1 MKAIILS
8 SGKGTRM
15 MPLTKDMHKPMLEV
29 NGEPLIAHKIK
40 LLEDASIN
48 EIFINVAYK
57 KDVITNYIKSL
68 NKNIHLIDEGD
79 EPLGTAAGI
88 RNIVSQLKDQSFIV
102 INSDVWT
109 DYPLDQ
115 LKELDLN
122 DNLAHIALIET
133 PDYLAGDFDING
145 ETITTGKKYVFSGIG
160 KYHTGLFKKYNDK
173 DLGDI
178 LRAEIAAGTALGM
191 EAKKLMDNGD
201 LVPDA
206 VVIGMIKSKLE
217 KNADAQGFIFD
228 GFPRTS
234 AQAEA
239 LDGLLKELGTAIS
252 GMIALQVDDE
262 ELTHRLLMRGKN
274 SGRADDQNEGII
286 RNRIQEYNNKTLPLK
301 EFYGAQGKLQE
312 IEGIGSIESINQKL
326 CAAIDSL

>member
-15 MPLTKDMHKPMLEV
+15 MPLTKDMPKPMLEV

-57 KDVITNYIKSL
+57 KDVITSYIKSL

-88 RNIVSQLKDQSFIV
+88 RNIVSQLKDESFIV
-102 INSDVWT
+102 INSDIWT

-115 LKELDLN
+115 MKELDLN
-122 DNLAHIALIET
+122 DNLAHIVLIET

-145 ETITTGKKYVFSGIG
+145 EAITTGKKYVFSGIG
-160 KYHTGLFKKYNDK
+160 KYHTELFKKYNDK

-178 LRAEIAAGTALGM
+178 LRAEEKISFSIYDRQWMDIGTPERL
-191 EAKKLMDNGD
+191 KQ
-201 LVPDA
+201 
-206 VVIGMIKSKLE
+206 I
-217 KNADAQGFIFD
+217 
-228 GFPRTS
+228 
-234 AQAEA
+234 
-239 LDGLLKELGTAIS
+239 KELI
-252 GMIALQVDDE
+252 
-262 ELTHRLLMRGKN
+262 
-274 SGRADDQNEGII
+274 
-286 RNRIQEYNNKTLPLK
+286 
-301 EFYGAQGKLQE
+301 
-312 IEGIGSIESINQKL
+312 
-326 CAAIDSL
+326 

>member
-15 MPLTKDMHKPMLEV
+15 MPLTKDMPKPMLEV

-57 KDVITNYIKSL
+57 KDVITSYIKSL

-88 RNIVSQLKDQSFIV
+88 RNIVSQLKDESFIV

-109 DYPLDQ
+109 DYRLDQ

-122 DNLAHIALIET
+122 DNLAHIILIET

-145 ETITTGKKYVFSGIG
+145 EAITTGKKYVFSGIG
-160 KYHTGLFKKYNDK
+160 KYHTELFKKYNDK

-178 LRAEIAAGTALGM
+178 LRAEEKISFSIYDRQWMDIGTPERL
-191 EAKKLMDNGD
+191 KQ
-201 LVPDA
+201 
-206 VVIGMIKSKLE
+206 I
-217 KNADAQGFIFD
+217 
-228 GFPRTS
+228 
-234 AQAEA
+234 
-239 LDGLLKELGTAIS
+239 KELI
-252 GMIALQVDDE
+252 
-262 ELTHRLLMRGKN
+262 
-274 SGRADDQNEGII
+274 
-286 RNRIQEYNNKTLPLK
+286 
-301 EFYGAQGKLQE
+301 
-312 IEGIGSIESINQKL
+312 
-326 CAAIDSL
+326 

>member
-15 MPLTKDMHKPMLEV
+15 MPLTKDTPKPMLEV

-88 RNIVSQLKDQSFIV
+88 RNIVSQLKDESFIV

-109 DYPLDQ
+109 DYRLDQ
-115 LKELDLN
+115 LKELNLN
-122 DNLAHIALIET
+122 DNLAHIVLIET

-145 ETITTGKKYVFSGIG
+145 EAITTGKKYVFSGIG
-160 KYHTGLFKKYNDK
+160 KYHTELFKKYNDK

-178 LRAEIAAGTALGM
+178 LRAEEKISFSIYDRQWMDIGTPERL
-191 EAKKLMDNGD
+191 KQ
-201 LVPDA
+201 
-206 VVIGMIKSKLE
+206 I
-217 KNADAQGFIFD
+217 
-228 GFPRTS
+228 
-234 AQAEA
+234 
-239 LDGLLKELGTAIS
+239 KELI
-252 GMIALQVDDE
+252 
-262 ELTHRLLMRGKN
+262 
-274 SGRADDQNEGII
+274 
-286 RNRIQEYNNKTLPLK
+286 
-301 EFYGAQGKLQE
+301 
-312 IEGIGSIESINQKL
+312 
-326 CAAIDSL
+326 

>member
-15 MPLTKDMHKPMLEV
+15 MPLTKDTPKPMLEV

-68 NKNIHLIDEGD
+68 NKNIYLIDEGD
-79 EPLGTAAGI
+79 KPLGTAAGI
-88 RNIVSQLKDQSFIV
+88 RNIVSQLKDESFIV
-102 INSDVWT
+102 INSDIWT

-122 DNLAHIALIET
+122 DNLAHIVLIET

-145 ETITTGKKYVFSGIG
+145 EAITTGKKYVFSGIG
-160 KYHTGLFKKYNDK
+160 KYHTELFKKYNDK

-178 LRAEIAAGTALGM
+178 LRAEEKISFSIYDRQWMDIGTPERL
-191 EAKKLMDNGD
+191 KQ
-201 LVPDA
+201 
-206 VVIGMIKSKLE
+206 I
-217 KNADAQGFIFD
+217 
-228 GFPRTS
+228 
-234 AQAEA
+234 
-239 LDGLLKELGTAIS
+239 KELI
-252 GMIALQVDDE
+252 
-262 ELTHRLLMRGKN
+262 
-274 SGRADDQNEGII
+274 
-286 RNRIQEYNNKTLPLK
+286 
-301 EFYGAQGKLQE
+301 
-312 IEGIGSIESINQKL
+312 
-326 CAAIDSL
+326 

>member
-15 MPLTKDMHKPMLEV
+15 MPLTKDMPKPMLEV

-57 KDVITNYIKSL
+57 KDVITSYIKSL

-88 RNIVSQLKDQSFIV
+88 RNIVSQLKDESFIV
-102 INSDVWT
+102 INSDIWT

-122 DNLAHIALIET
+122 DNLAHIVLIET

-145 ETITTGKKYVFSGIG
+145 EAITTGKKYVFSGIG
-160 KYHTGLFKKYNDK
+160 KYHTELFKKYNDK

-178 LRAEIAAGTALGM
+178 LRAEEKISFSIYDRQWMDIGTPERL
-191 EAKKLMDNGD
+191 KQ
-201 LVPDA
+201 
-206 VVIGMIKSKLE
+206 I
-217 KNADAQGFIFD
+217 
-228 GFPRTS
+228 
-234 AQAEA
+234 
-239 LDGLLKELGTAIS
+239 KEL
-252 GMIALQVDDE
+252 M
-262 ELTHRLLMRGKN
+262 
-274 SGRADDQNEGII
+274 
-286 RNRIQEYNNKTLPLK
+286 
-301 EFYGAQGKLQE
+301 
-312 IEGIGSIESINQKL
+312 
-326 CAAIDSL
+326 

>member
-15 MPLTKDMHKPMLEV
+15 MPLTKDMPKPMLEV

-40 LLEDASIN
+40 LLEDASIS

-57 KDVITNYIKSL
+57 KDVITSYIKSL

-88 RNIVSQLKDQSFIV
+88 RNIVSDLKDECFIV

-122 DNLAHIALIET
+122 DNLAHIVLIET

-145 ETITTGKKYVFSGIG
+145 EAITTGKKYVFSGIG
-160 KYHTGLFKKYNDK
+160 KYHTELFKKYNDK

-178 LRAEIAAGTALGM
+178 LRAEEKISFSIYDEQWMDIGTPERL
-191 EAKKLMDNGD
+191 KQ
-201 LVPDA
+201 
-206 VVIGMIKSKLE
+206 I
-217 KNADAQGFIFD
+217 
-228 GFPRTS
+228 
-234 AQAEA
+234 
-239 LDGLLKELGTAIS
+239 KELI
-252 GMIALQVDDE
+252 
-262 ELTHRLLMRGKN
+262 
-274 SGRADDQNEGII
+274 
-286 RNRIQEYNNKTLPLK
+286 
-301 EFYGAQGKLQE
+301 
-312 IEGIGSIESINQKL
+312 
-326 CAAIDSL
+326 

>member
-15 MPLTKDMHKPMLEV
+15 MPLTKDMPKPMLEV

-57 KDVITNYIKSL
+57 KDVIINYIKSL

-88 RNIVSQLKDQSFIV
+88 RNIVSQLKDESFIV

-109 DYPLDQ
+109 DYRLDQ

-122 DNLAHIALIET
+122 DNLAHIILIET
-133 PDYLAGDFDING
+133 PDYLAGDFDISDD
-145 ETITTGKKYVFSGIG
+145 TITVGKKYVFSGIG
-160 KYHTGLFKKYNDK
+160 KYHTELFKKYNDK

-178 LRAEIAAGTALGM
+178 LRAEEKISFSIYDRQWMDIGTPERL
-191 EAKKLMDNGD
+191 KQ
-201 LVPDA
+201 
-206 VVIGMIKSKLE
+206 I
-217 KNADAQGFIFD
+217 
-228 GFPRTS
+228 
-234 AQAEA
+234 
-239 LDGLLKELGTAIS
+239 KELI
-252 GMIALQVDDE
+252 
-262 ELTHRLLMRGKN
+262 
-274 SGRADDQNEGII
+274 
-286 RNRIQEYNNKTLPLK
+286 
-301 EFYGAQGKLQE
+301 
-312 IEGIGSIESINQKL
+312 
-326 CAAIDSL
+326 

>member
-15 MPLTKDMHKPMLEV
+15 MPLTKNMPKPMLEV

-57 KDVITNYIKSL
+57 KDVITSYIKSL

-88 RNIVSQLKDQSFIV
+88 RNIVSQLKDESFIV

-122 DNLAHIALIET
+122 DNLAHIVLIET
-133 PDYLAGDFDING
+133 PDYLAGDFDINDDA
-145 ETITTGKKYVFSGIG
+145 ITVGKKYVFSGIG
-160 KYHTGLFKKYNDK
+160 KYHTKLFKKYNDK

-178 LRAEIAAGTALGM
+178 LRAEKKISFSIYEGQWMDIGTPERL
-191 EAKKLMDNGD
+191 KQ
-201 LVPDA
+201 
-206 VVIGMIKSKLE
+206 I
-217 KNADAQGFIFD
+217 
-228 GFPRTS
+228 
-234 AQAEA
+234 
-239 LDGLLKELGTAIS
+239 KELI
-252 GMIALQVDDE
+252 
-262 ELTHRLLMRGKN
+262 
-274 SGRADDQNEGII
+274 
-286 RNRIQEYNNKTLPLK
+286 
-301 EFYGAQGKLQE
+301 
-312 IEGIGSIESINQKL
+312 
-326 CAAIDSL
+326 

>member
-15 MPLTKDMHKPMLEV
+15 MPLTKDMPKPMLEV

-57 KDVITNYIKSL
+57 KDVIINYIKSL

-88 RNIVSQLKDQSFIV
+88 RNIVSQLKDESFIV

-109 DYPLDQ
+109 DYRLDQ

-122 DNLAHIALIET
+122 DNLAHIILIET
-133 PDYLAGDFDING
+133 PDYLAGDFDISDD
-145 ETITTGKKYVFSGIG
+145 TISVGKKYVFSGIG
-160 KYHTGLFKKYNDK
+160 KYHTELFKKYNDK

-178 LRAEIAAGTALGM
+178 LRAEEKISFSIYEGQWMDIGTPERL
-191 EAKKLMDNGD
+191 KQ
-201 LVPDA
+201 
-206 VVIGMIKSKLE
+206 I
-217 KNADAQGFIFD
+217 
-228 GFPRTS
+228 
-234 AQAEA
+234 
-239 LDGLLKELGTAIS
+239 KELI
-252 GMIALQVDDE
+252 
-262 ELTHRLLMRGKN
+262 
-274 SGRADDQNEGII
+274 
-286 RNRIQEYNNKTLPLK
+286 
-301 EFYGAQGKLQE
+301 
-312 IEGIGSIESINQKL
+312 
-326 CAAIDSL
+326 

>member
-15 MPLTKDMHKPMLEV
+15 MPLTKDMPKPMLEV

-57 KDVITNYIKSL
+57 KDVIINYIKSL

-88 RNIVSQLKDQSFIV
+88 RNIVSQLKDESFIV

-109 DYPLDQ
+109 DYRLDQ

-122 DNLAHIALIET
+122 DNLAHIILIET
-133 PDYLAGDFDING
+133 PDYLAGDFDISDD
-145 ETITTGKKYVFSGIG
+145 TITVGKKYVFSGIG
-160 KYHTGLFKKYNDK
+160 KYHTELFKKYNDK

-178 LRAEIAAGTALGM
+178 LRAEEKISFSIYDGQWMDIGTPERL
-191 EAKKLMDNGD
+191 KQ
-201 LVPDA
+201 
-206 VVIGMIKSKLE
+206 I
-217 KNADAQGFIFD
+217 
-228 GFPRTS
+228 
-234 AQAEA
+234 
-239 LDGLLKELGTAIS
+239 KELI
-252 GMIALQVDDE
+252 
-262 ELTHRLLMRGKN
+262 
-274 SGRADDQNEGII
+274 
-286 RNRIQEYNNKTLPLK
+286 
-301 EFYGAQGKLQE
+301 
-312 IEGIGSIESINQKL
+312 
-326 CAAIDSL
+326 

>member
-15 MPLTKDMHKPMLEV
+15 MPLTKDMPKPMLEV

-57 KDVITNYIKSL
+57 KDVIINYIKSL

-88 RNIVSQLKDQSFIV
+88 RNIVSQLKDESFIV

-109 DYPLDQ
+109 DYRLDQ

-122 DNLAHIALIET
+122 DNLAHIILIET
-133 PDYLAGDFDING
+133 PDYLAGDFDISDD
-145 ETITTGKKYVFSGIG
+145 TITVGKKYVFSGIG
-160 KYHTGLFKKYNDK
+160 KYHTELFKKYNDK

-178 LRAEIAAGTALGM
+178 LRAEGKISFSIYDRQWMDIGTPERL
-191 EAKKLMDNGD
+191 KQ
-201 LVPDA
+201 
-206 VVIGMIKSKLE
+206 I
-217 KNADAQGFIFD
+217 
-228 GFPRTS
+228 
-234 AQAEA
+234 
-239 LDGLLKELGTAIS
+239 KELI
-252 GMIALQVDDE
+252 
-262 ELTHRLLMRGKN
+262 
-274 SGRADDQNEGII
+274 
-286 RNRIQEYNNKTLPLK
+286 
-301 EFYGAQGKLQE
+301 
-312 IEGIGSIESINQKL
+312 
-326 CAAIDSL
+326 

>member
-15 MPLTKDMHKPMLEV
+15 MPLTKDMPKPMLEV
-29 NGEPLIAHKIK
+29 NGETLIAHKIK

-57 KDVITNYIKSL
+57 KDVIINYIKSL

-88 RNIVSQLKDQSFIV
+88 RNIVSQLKDESFIV

-109 DYPLDQ
+109 DYPLNQ

-122 DNLAHIALIET
+122 DNLAHIVLIET

-145 ETITTGKKYVFSGIG
+145 DAITTGKKYVFSGIG
-160 KYHTGLFKKYNDK
+160 KYHTELFKKYNDK

-178 LRAEIAAGTALGM
+178 LRAEEKISFSIYDRQWMDIGTPERL
-191 EAKKLMDNGD
+191 KQ
-201 LVPDA
+201 
-206 VVIGMIKSKLE
+206 I
-217 KNADAQGFIFD
+217 
-228 GFPRTS
+228 
-234 AQAEA
+234 
-239 LDGLLKELGTAIS
+239 KELI
-252 GMIALQVDDE
+252 
-262 ELTHRLLMRGKN
+262 
-274 SGRADDQNEGII
+274 
-286 RNRIQEYNNKTLPLK
+286 
-301 EFYGAQGKLQE
+301 
-312 IEGIGSIESINQKL
+312 
-326 CAAIDSL
+326 

>member
-15 MPLTKDMHKPMLEV
+15 MPLTKDTPKPMLEV

-57 KDVITNYIKSL
+57 KDVIINYVKSL

-88 RNIVSQLKDQSFIV
+88 RNIVSQLKDESFIV

-115 LKELDLN
+115 LKELNLN
-122 DNLAHIALIET
+122 DNLAHIVLIET

-145 ETITTGKKYVFSGIG
+145 EAITTGKKYVFSGIG
-160 KYHTGLFKKYNDK
+160 KYHTELFKKYNDK

-178 LRAEIAAGTALGM
+178 LRAEEKISFSIYDRQWMDIGTPERL
-191 EAKKLMDNGD
+191 KQ
-201 LVPDA
+201 
-206 VVIGMIKSKLE
+206 I
-217 KNADAQGFIFD
+217 
-228 GFPRTS
+228 
-234 AQAEA
+234 
-239 LDGLLKELGTAIS
+239 KELI
-252 GMIALQVDDE
+252 
-262 ELTHRLLMRGKN
+262 
-274 SGRADDQNEGII
+274 
-286 RNRIQEYNNKTLPLK
+286 
-301 EFYGAQGKLQE
+301 
-312 IEGIGSIESINQKL
+312 
-326 CAAIDSL
+326 

>member
-15 MPLTKDMHKPMLEV
+15 MPLTKDTPKPMLEV

-57 KDVITNYIKSL
+57 KDVIINYIKSL

-88 RNIVSQLKDQSFIV
+88 RNIVSQLKDESFIV

-109 DYPLDQ
+109 DYPLNQ

-122 DNLAHIALIET
+122 DNLAHIVLIET

-145 ETITTGKKYVFSGIG
+145 EAITTGKKYVFSGIG
-160 KYHTGLFKKYNDK
+160 KYHTELFKKYNDK

-178 LRAEIAAGTALGM
+178 LRAEGKISFSIYDRQWMDIGTPERL
-191 EAKKLMDNGD
+191 KQ
-201 LVPDA
+201 
-206 VVIGMIKSKLE
+206 I
-217 KNADAQGFIFD
+217 
-228 GFPRTS
+228 
-234 AQAEA
+234 
-239 LDGLLKELGTAIS
+239 KELI
-252 GMIALQVDDE
+252 
-262 ELTHRLLMRGKN
+262 
-274 SGRADDQNEGII
+274 
-286 RNRIQEYNNKTLPLK
+286 
-301 EFYGAQGKLQE
+301 
-312 IEGIGSIESINQKL
+312 
-326 CAAIDSL
+326 

>member
-15 MPLTKDMHKPMLEV
+15 MPLTKDTPKPMLEV

-57 KDVITNYIKSL
+57 KDVIINYVKSL

-88 RNIVSQLKDQSFIV
+88 RNIVSDLKDECFIV

-109 DYPLDQ
+109 DYRLDQ

-122 DNLAHIALIET
+122 DNLAHIVLIET

-145 ETITTGKKYVFSGIG
+145 DAITTGKKYVFSGIG
-160 KYHTGLFKKYNDK
+160 KYHTELFKKYNDK

-178 LRAEIAAGTALGM
+178 LRAEEKISFSIYDRQWMDIGTPERL
-191 EAKKLMDNGD
+191 KQ
-201 LVPDA
+201 
-206 VVIGMIKSKLE
+206 I
-217 KNADAQGFIFD
+217 
-228 GFPRTS
+228 
-234 AQAEA
+234 
-239 LDGLLKELGTAIS
+239 KELI
-252 GMIALQVDDE
+252 
-262 ELTHRLLMRGKN
+262 
-274 SGRADDQNEGII
+274 
-286 RNRIQEYNNKTLPLK
+286 
-301 EFYGAQGKLQE
+301 
-312 IEGIGSIESINQKL
+312 
-326 CAAIDSL
+326 

>member
-15 MPLTKDMHKPMLEV
+15 MPLTKDTPKPMLEV

-40 LLEDASIN
+40 LLEDVSIN

-57 KDVITNYIKSL
+57 KDVIINYVKSL

-88 RNIVSQLKDQSFIV
+88 RNIVSDLKDECFIV

-109 DYPLDQ
+109 DYRLDQ

-122 DNLAHIALIET
+122 DNLAHIVLIET

-145 ETITTGKKYVFSGIG
+145 DAITTGKKYVFSGIG
-160 KYHTGLFKKYNDK
+160 KYHTELFKKYNDK

-178 LRAEIAAGTALGM
+178 LRAEEKISFSIYDRQWMDIGTPERL
-191 EAKKLMDNGD
+191 KQ
-201 LVPDA
+201 
-206 VVIGMIKSKLE
+206 I
-217 KNADAQGFIFD
+217 
-228 GFPRTS
+228 
-234 AQAEA
+234 
-239 LDGLLKELGTAIS
+239 KELI
-252 GMIALQVDDE
+252 
-262 ELTHRLLMRGKN
+262 
-274 SGRADDQNEGII
+274 
-286 RNRIQEYNNKTLPLK
+286 
-301 EFYGAQGKLQE
+301 
-312 IEGIGSIESINQKL
+312 
-326 CAAIDSL
+326 

>member
-15 MPLTKDMHKPMLEV
+15 MPLTKDTPKPMLEV

-57 KDVITNYIKSL
+57 KDVITSYIKSL

-88 RNIVSQLKDQSFIV
+88 RNIVSQLKDESFIV

-115 LKELDLN
+115 LKELNLN
-122 DNLAHIALIET
+122 DNLAHIVLIET

-160 KYHTGLFKKYNDK
+160 KYHTELFKKYNDK

-178 LRAEIAAGTALGM
+178 LRAEEKISFSIYDRQWMDIGTPERL
-191 EAKKLMDNGD
+191 KQ
-201 LVPDA
+201 
-206 VVIGMIKSKLE
+206 I
-217 KNADAQGFIFD
+217 
-228 GFPRTS
+228 
-234 AQAEA
+234 
-239 LDGLLKELGTAIS
+239 KELI
-252 GMIALQVDDE
+252 
-262 ELTHRLLMRGKN
+262 
-274 SGRADDQNEGII
+274 
-286 RNRIQEYNNKTLPLK
+286 
-301 EFYGAQGKLQE
+301 
-312 IEGIGSIESINQKL
+312 
-326 CAAIDSL
+326 

>member
-15 MPLTKDMHKPMLEV
+15 MPLTKDMPKPMLEV

-57 KDVITNYIKSL
+57 KDVITSYIKSL

-88 RNIVSQLKDQSFIV
+88 RNIVSDLKDESFIV
-102 INSDVWT
+102 MNSDVWT

-115 LKELDLN
+115 LKELNLN
-122 DNLAHIALIET
+122 DNLAHIVLIET

-145 ETITTGKKYVFSGIG
+145 EAITTGKKYVFSGIG
-160 KYHTGLFKKYNDK
+160 KYHTELFKKYNDK

-178 LRAEIAAGTALGM
+178 LRAEGKISFSIYDEQWMDIGTPERL
-191 EAKKLMDNGD
+191 KQ
-201 LVPDA
+201 
-206 VVIGMIKSKLE
+206 I
-217 KNADAQGFIFD
+217 
-228 GFPRTS
+228 
-234 AQAEA
+234 
-239 LDGLLKELGTAIS
+239 KELI
-252 GMIALQVDDE
+252 
-262 ELTHRLLMRGKN
+262 
-274 SGRADDQNEGII
+274 
-286 RNRIQEYNNKTLPLK
+286 
-301 EFYGAQGKLQE
+301 
-312 IEGIGSIESINQKL
+312 
-326 CAAIDSL
+326 

>member
-15 MPLTKDMHKPMLEV
+15 MPLTKDMPKPMLEV
-29 NGEPLIAHKIK
+29 NGETLIAHKIK

-57 KDVITNYIKSL
+57 KDVIINYIKSL

-88 RNIVSQLKDQSFIV
+88 RNIVSQLKDESFIV

-109 DYPLDQ
+109 DYRLNQ

-122 DNLAHIALIET
+122 DNLAHIVLIET

-145 ETITTGKKYVFSGIG
+145 DAITTGKKYVFSGIG
-160 KYHTGLFKKYNDK
+160 KYHTELFKKYNDK

-178 LRAEIAAGTALGM
+178 LRAEEKISFSIYDRQWMDIGTPERL
-191 EAKKLMDNGD
+191 KQ
-201 LVPDA
+201 
-206 VVIGMIKSKLE
+206 I
-217 KNADAQGFIFD
+217 
-228 GFPRTS
+228 
-234 AQAEA
+234 
-239 LDGLLKELGTAIS
+239 KELI
-252 GMIALQVDDE
+252 
-262 ELTHRLLMRGKN
+262 
-274 SGRADDQNEGII
+274 
-286 RNRIQEYNNKTLPLK
+286 
-301 EFYGAQGKLQE
+301 
-312 IEGIGSIESINQKL
+312 
-326 CAAIDSL
+326 

>member
-15 MPLTKDMHKPMLEV
+15 MPLTKDMPKPMLEV

-57 KDVITNYIKSL
+57 KDVITSYVKSL

-88 RNIVSQLKDQSFIV
+88 RNIVSDLKDECFIV

-109 DYPLDQ
+109 DYPIDQ
-115 LKELDLN
+115 LKGLDLN
-122 DNLAHIALIET
+122 DNLAHIVLIET

-145 ETITTGKKYVFSGIG
+145 DAITTGKKYVFSGIG
-160 KYHTGLFKKYNDK
+160 KYHTELFKKYNDK

-178 LRAEIAAGTALGM
+178 LRAEEKISFSIYGRQWMDIGTPERL
-191 EAKKLMDNGD
+191 KQ
-201 LVPDA
+201 
-206 VVIGMIKSKLE
+206 I
-217 KNADAQGFIFD
+217 
-228 GFPRTS
+228 
-234 AQAEA
+234 
-239 LDGLLKELGTAIS
+239 KELI
-252 GMIALQVDDE
+252 
-262 ELTHRLLMRGKN
+262 
-274 SGRADDQNEGII
+274 
-286 RNRIQEYNNKTLPLK
+286 
-301 EFYGAQGKLQE
+301 
-312 IEGIGSIESINQKL
+312 
-326 CAAIDSL
+326 

>member
-15 MPLTKDMHKPMLEV
+15 MPLTKDMPKPMLEV

-57 KDVITNYIKSL
+57 KDVIINYIKSL

-88 RNIVSQLKDQSFIV
+88 RNIVSQLKDESFIV

-122 DNLAHIALIET
+122 DNLAHIVLIET

-145 ETITTGKKYVFSGIG
+145 EAITTGKKYVFSGIG
-160 KYHTGLFKKYNDK
+160 KYHTELFKKYNDK

-178 LRAEIAAGTALGM
+178 LRAEEKISFSIYEGQWMDIGTPERL
-191 EAKKLMDNGD
+191 KQ
-201 LVPDA
+201 
-206 VVIGMIKSKLE
+206 I
-217 KNADAQGFIFD
+217 
-228 GFPRTS
+228 
-234 AQAEA
+234 
-239 LDGLLKELGTAIS
+239 KELI
-252 GMIALQVDDE
+252 
-262 ELTHRLLMRGKN
+262 
-274 SGRADDQNEGII
+274 
-286 RNRIQEYNNKTLPLK
+286 
-301 EFYGAQGKLQE
+301 
-312 IEGIGSIESINQKL
+312 
-326 CAAIDSL
+326 

>member
-15 MPLTKDMHKPMLEV
+15 MPLTKDMPKPMLEI
-29 NGEPLIAHKIK
+29 NGETLIAHKIK

-57 KDVITNYIKSL
+57 KDVIINYIKSL

-88 RNIVSQLKDQSFIV
+88 RNIVSQLKDESFIV

-122 DNLAHIALIET
+122 DNLAHIVLIET

-145 ETITTGKKYVFSGIG
+145 EAITTGKKYVFSGIG
-160 KYHTGLFKKYNDK
+160 KYHTELFKKYNDK

-178 LRAEIAAGTALGM
+178 LRAEEKISFSIYDRQWMDIGTPERL
-191 EAKKLMDNGD
+191 KQ
-201 LVPDA
+201 
-206 VVIGMIKSKLE
+206 I
-217 KNADAQGFIFD
+217 
-228 GFPRTS
+228 
-234 AQAEA
+234 
-239 LDGLLKELGTAIS
+239 KELI
-252 GMIALQVDDE
+252 
-262 ELTHRLLMRGKN
+262 
-274 SGRADDQNEGII
+274 
-286 RNRIQEYNNKTLPLK
+286 
-301 EFYGAQGKLQE
+301 
-312 IEGIGSIESINQKL
+312 
-326 CAAIDSL
+326 

>member
-15 MPLTKDMHKPMLEV
+15 MPLTKDTPKPMLEV

-122 DNLAHIALIET
+122 DNLAHIILIET
-133 PDYLAGDFDING
+133 PDYLAGDFDIKG
-145 ETITTGKKYVFSGIG
+145 ETITMGKKYVFSGIG
-160 KYHTGLFKKYNDK
+160 KYHTELFKKYEDK

-178 LRAEIAAGTALGM
+178 LRAEEKISFSIYDRQWMDIGTPERL
-191 EAKKLMDNGD
+191 KQ
-201 LVPDA
+201 
-206 VVIGMIKSKLE
+206 I
-217 KNADAQGFIFD
+217 
-228 GFPRTS
+228 
-234 AQAEA
+234 
-239 LDGLLKELGTAIS
+239 KELI
-252 GMIALQVDDE
+252 
-262 ELTHRLLMRGKN
+262 
-274 SGRADDQNEGII
+274 
-286 RNRIQEYNNKTLPLK
+286 
-301 EFYGAQGKLQE
+301 
-312 IEGIGSIESINQKL
+312 
-326 CAAIDSL
+326 

>member
-15 MPLTKDMHKPMLEV
+15 MPLTKDMPKPMLEV

-57 KDVITNYIKSL
+57 KDVIINYIKSL

-88 RNIVSQLKDQSFIV
+88 RNIVSQLKDESFIV

-109 DYPLDQ
+109 DYPLNQ
-115 LKELDLN
+115 LKELNLN
-122 DNLAHIALIET
+122 DNLAHIVLIET

-145 ETITTGKKYVFSGIG
+145 EAITTGKKYVFSGIG
-160 KYHTGLFKKYNDK
+160 KYHTELFKKYNDK

-178 LRAEIAAGTALGM
+178 LRAEEKISFSIYEGQWMDIGTPERL
-191 EAKKLMDNGD
+191 KQ
-201 LVPDA
+201 
-206 VVIGMIKSKLE
+206 I
-217 KNADAQGFIFD
+217 
-228 GFPRTS
+228 
-234 AQAEA
+234 
-239 LDGLLKELGTAIS
+239 KELI
-252 GMIALQVDDE
+252 
-262 ELTHRLLMRGKN
+262 
-274 SGRADDQNEGII
+274 
-286 RNRIQEYNNKTLPLK
+286 
-301 EFYGAQGKLQE
+301 
-312 IEGIGSIESINQKL
+312 
-326 CAAIDSL
+326 

>member
-15 MPLTKDMHKPMLEV
+15 MPLTKDMPKPMLEV

-57 KDVITNYIKSL
+57 KDVIINYVKSL

-88 RNIVSQLKDQSFIV
+88 RNIVSQLKDESFIV

-109 DYPLDQ
+109 DYRLHQ

-122 DNLAHIALIET
+122 DNLAHIVLIET

-145 ETITTGKKYVFSGIG
+145 EAITTGKKYVFSGIG
-160 KYHTGLFKKYNDK
+160 KYHTKLFKKYNDK

-178 LRAEIAAGTALGM
+178 LRAEEKISFSIYDRQWMDIGTPERL
-191 EAKKLMDNGD
+191 KQ
-201 LVPDA
+201 
-206 VVIGMIKSKLE
+206 I
-217 KNADAQGFIFD
+217 
-228 GFPRTS
+228 
-234 AQAEA
+234 
-239 LDGLLKELGTAIS
+239 KELI
-252 GMIALQVDDE
+252 
-262 ELTHRLLMRGKN
+262 
-274 SGRADDQNEGII
+274 
-286 RNRIQEYNNKTLPLK
+286 
-301 EFYGAQGKLQE
+301 
-312 IEGIGSIESINQKL
+312 
-326 CAAIDSL
+326 

>member
-15 MPLTKDMHKPMLEV
+15 MPLTKDTPKPMLEV

-88 RNIVSQLKDQSFIV
+88 RNIVSQLKDESFIV

-109 DYPLDQ
+109 DYPLNQ

-122 DNLAHIALIET
+122 DNLAHIVLIET
-133 PDYLAGDFDING
+133 PDYLEGDFDING
-145 ETITTGKKYVFSGIG
+145 EAITTGKKYVFSGIG
-160 KYHTGLFKKYNDK
+160 KYHTELFKKYNDK

-178 LRAEIAAGTALGM
+178 LRAEEKISFSIYEGQWMDIGTPERL
-191 EAKKLMDNGD
+191 KQ
-201 LVPDA
+201 
-206 VVIGMIKSKLE
+206 I
-217 KNADAQGFIFD
+217 
-228 GFPRTS
+228 
-234 AQAEA
+234 
-239 LDGLLKELGTAIS
+239 KELI
-252 GMIALQVDDE
+252 
-262 ELTHRLLMRGKN
+262 
-274 SGRADDQNEGII
+274 
-286 RNRIQEYNNKTLPLK
+286 
-301 EFYGAQGKLQE
+301 
-312 IEGIGSIESINQKL
+312 
-326 CAAIDSL
+326 

>member
-15 MPLTKDMHKPMLEV
+15 MPLTKDMPKPMLEV

-40 LLEDASIN
+40 LLEDASIS

-88 RNIVSQLKDQSFIV
+88 RNIVSQLKDESFIV

-122 DNLAHIALIET
+122 DNLAHIVLIET

-145 ETITTGKKYVFSGIG
+145 EAITTGKKYVFSGIG
-160 KYHTGLFKKYNDK
+160 KYHTELFKKYNDK

-178 LRAEIAAGTALGM
+178 LRAEGKISFSIYDRQWMDIGTPERL
-191 EAKKLMDNGD
+191 KQ
-201 LVPDA
+201 
-206 VVIGMIKSKLE
+206 I
-217 KNADAQGFIFD
+217 
-228 GFPRTS
+228 
-234 AQAEA
+234 
-239 LDGLLKELGTAIS
+239 KELI
-252 GMIALQVDDE
+252 
-262 ELTHRLLMRGKN
+262 
-274 SGRADDQNEGII
+274 
-286 RNRIQEYNNKTLPLK
+286 
-301 EFYGAQGKLQE
+301 
-312 IEGIGSIESINQKL
+312 
-326 CAAIDSL
+326 

>member
-15 MPLTKDMHKPMLEV
+15 MPLTKDMPKPMLEV

-57 KDVITNYIKSL
+57 KDVIINYVKSL

-88 RNIVSQLKDQSFIV
+88 RNIISQLKDESFIV

-122 DNLAHIALIET
+122 DNLAHIVLIET

-145 ETITTGKKYVFSGIG
+145 EAITTGKKYVFSGIG
-160 KYHTGLFKKYNDK
+160 KYHTELFKKYNDK

-178 LRAEIAAGTALGM
+178 LRAEEKISFSIYGRQWMDIGTPERL
-191 EAKKLMDNGD
+191 KQ
-201 LVPDA
+201 
-206 VVIGMIKSKLE
+206 I
-217 KNADAQGFIFD
+217 
-228 GFPRTS
+228 
-234 AQAEA
+234 
-239 LDGLLKELGTAIS
+239 KELI
-252 GMIALQVDDE
+252 
-262 ELTHRLLMRGKN
+262 
-274 SGRADDQNEGII
+274 
-286 RNRIQEYNNKTLPLK
+286 
-301 EFYGAQGKLQE
+301 
-312 IEGIGSIESINQKL
+312 
-326 CAAIDSL
+326 